1 MPALGTVAQ
10 IAARIG
16 EPISA
21 PEDIQLAIAV
31 LDEASEQIRHYA
43 QQPFW
48 TAETA
53 PPVAVTIAVAAA
65 ARGFLN
71 PSGFDMER
79 GDLVTF
85 NRNKDYT
92 SGANLTA
99 QEITIIKALGRTG
112 NVRSVGLA
120 NSAQP
125 VPRSRTC
132 AEDRG
137 YAPVDWGGNK
147 PFPLGHDCGFG

>member
-16 EPISA
+16 EPITS
-21 PEDIQLAIAV
+21 PEDIQLAVAV
-31 LDEASEQIRHYA
+31 LNEASEQIRHYA
-43 QQPFW
+43 QQPYW

-53 PPVAVTIAVAAA
+53 PPVAVTITVAAA

-71 PSGFDMER
+71 PSGYDMER
-79 GDLVTF
+79 GDMVTF
-85 NRNKDYT
+85 NRNKDYV
-92 SGANLTA
+92 SGANLTP

-120 NSAQP
+120 STARP
-125 VPRSRTC
+125 VPRSTTC

-147 PFPLGHDCGFG
+147 PFPLGYW

>member
-16 EPISA
+16 EPIIE
-21 PEDIQLAIAV
+21 PDDIQLAVAV
-31 LDEASEQIRHYA
+31 LNEASEQIRHYA
-43 QQPFW
+43 QQPYW

-53 PPVAVTIAVAAA
+53 PAVAVTIAVAAA

-71 PSGFDMER
+71 PSGFDSER
-79 GDLVTF
+79 GDMVTF
-85 NRNKDYT
+85 NRSKDYV

-112 NVRSVGLA
+112 NVRSVGLESGSRPA
-120 NSAQP
+120 
-125 VPRSRTC
+125 PRSRSADC
-132 AEDRG
+132 EDRG

-147 PFPLGHDCGFG
+147 PFPLGLE

>member
-1 MPALGTVAQ
+1 MPALGTVSQ

-16 EPISA
+16 EPITA
-21 PEDIQLAIAV
+21 AEDVQLALAV

-43 QQPFW
+43 QQPYW

-79 GDLVTF
+79 GDMVTF
-85 NRNKDYT
+85 NRNKDYV
-92 SGANLTA
+92 SGANLMP

-112 NVRSVGLA
+112 NVRSVGLH
-120 NSAQP
+120 SCDRP
-125 VPRSRTC
+125 VPRSRTM

-147 PFPLGHDCGFG
+147 PFPLGYY

>member
-16 EPISA
+16 EPITA

-31 LDEASEQIRHYA
+31 LNEASEQIRHYA

-71 PSGFDMER
+71 PAGFDMER

-85 NRNKDYT
+85 NRNKDYVT
-92 SGANLTA
+92 GANLTA

-112 NVRSVGLA
+112 NVRSAGLSSE
-120 NSAQP
+120 NRP
-125 VPRSRTC
+125 VPRSRSWLQ
-132 AEDRG
+132 DRG
-137 YAPVDWGGNK
+137 YAPVDWGDNK

>member
-16 EPISA
+16 EPITEA
-21 PEDIQLAIAV
+21 EDIQLALAV
-31 LDEASEQIRHYA
+31 LAEASEQIRHYA

-48 TAETA
+48 SAETA

-79 GDLVTF
+79 GDLITF
-85 NRNKDYT
+85 NRSKDYV
-92 SGANLTA
+92 SGASLTA

-112 NVRSVGLA
+112 NVRSAGLA
-120 NSAQP
+120 STTRP
-125 VPRSRTC
+125 VPRSTNC

-137 YAPVDWGGNK
+137 YAPMDWGANK
-147 PFPLGHDCGFG
+147 PFPLGYW

>member
-16 EPISA
+16 EPITA

-48 TAETA
+48 SAETA

-79 GDLVTF
+79 GDLITF
-85 NRNKDYT
+85 NRSKDYV
-92 SGANLTA
+92 SGAVIGSPMRAAICATVPSAGMAYPYGAATA
-99 QEITIIKALGRTG
+99 T
-112 NVRSVGLA
+112 VGV
-120 NSAQP
+120 P
-125 VPRSRTC
+125 V
-132 AEDRG
+132 
-137 YAPVDWGGNK
+137 
-147 PFPLGHDCGFG
+147 

>member
-1 MPALGTVAQ
+1 MPALATVGQ

-16 EPISA
+16 EPISTA
-21 PEDIQLAIAV
+21 DDVKLAAAV
-31 LDEASEQIRHYA
+31 LNEASEQVRHYA
-43 QQPFW
+43 QQPYW

-53 PPVAVTIAVAAA
+53 PPVAVTICVAAA

-79 GDLVTF
+79 GDMVTF
-85 NRNKDYT
+85 NRSKDYV

-99 QEITIIKALGRTG
+99 QEISIIKALGRSG
-112 NVRSVGLA
+112 NVRSVSLH
-120 NSAQP
+120 NCDRP
-125 VPRSRTC
+125 IPRSRTM

-137 YAPVDWGGNK
+137 YAPLDWGGNK
-147 PFPLGHDCGFG
+147 PFPLGYW

>member
-1 MPALGTVAQ
+1 VPALATVGQ
-10 IAARIG
+10 VAARIG
-16 EPISA
+16 EPITTA
-21 PEDIQLAIAV
+21 EDVQLAAAV
-31 LDEASEQIRHYA
+31 LNEASEQIRHYA
-43 QQPFW
+43 QQPYW

-53 PPVAVTIAVAAA
+53 PAVAVTICVAAA

-79 GDLVTF
+79 GDMVTF
-85 NRNKDYT
+85 NRSKEYV

-99 QEITIIKALGRTG
+99 QEITIVKALGRTG
-112 NVRSVGLA
+112 NVRSVSLH
-120 NSAQP
+120 SCDRP
-125 VPRSRTC
+125 EPRSRTM

-147 PFPLGHDCGFG
+147 PFPLGYW

>member
-16 EPISA
+16 EPITA
-21 PEDIQLAIAV
+21 PEDIQLAVAV
-31 LDEASEQIRHYA
+31 LTEASEQIRHYA

-79 GDLVTF
+79 GDMVTF
-85 NRNKDYT
+85 NRNKDYV
-92 SGANLTA
+92 SGAGLTA

-120 NSAQP
+120 SCARP
-125 VPRSRTC
+125 VPRSHTC

-137 YAPVDWGGNK
+137 YAPVDWGNNK
-147 PFPLGHDCGFG
+147 PFPLGYW

>member
-1 MPALGTVAQ
+1 MAALATVAQ

-16 EPISA
+16 EPITE
-21 PEDIQLAIAV
+21 PDDVQLAMAC
-31 LDEASEQIRHYA
+31 LNEASEQIRHYA
-43 QQPFW
+43 QQPYW

-65 ARGFLN
+65 ARGVLN

-79 GDLVTF
+79 GDMVTF
-85 NRNKDYT
+85 NRSKDYV
-92 SGANLTA
+92 SGAALTA

-112 NVRSVGLA
+112 NVRSVGL
-120 NSAQP
+120 SSGTRP

-147 PFPLGHDCGFG
+147 PFPLGYE

>member
-1 MPALGTVAQ
+1 MPALATVAQ

-16 EPISA
+16 EPISTA
-21 PEDIQLAIAV
+21 EDNALAMAV
-31 LDEASEQIRHYA
+31 LDEASEQVRHYA
-43 QQPFW
+43 QQPYW
-48 TAETA
+48 TAENA
-53 PPVAVTIAVAAA
+53 PAVAVTITVAAA

-79 GDLVTF
+79 GDMVTF
-85 NRNKDYT
+85 NRSKEYV
-92 SGANLTA
+92 SGATLTA
-99 QEITIIKALGRTG
+99 QEITIVRALGRTG
-112 NVRSVGLA
+112 NVRSVKLE
-120 NSAQP
+120 STDRP

-147 PFPLGHDCGFG
+147 PFPLGYE

>member
-1 MPALGTVAQ
+1 MPALATVGQ
-10 IAARIG
+10 VAARIG
-16 EPISA
+16 EPISSA
-21 PEDIQLAIAV
+21 EDVQLAASV
-31 LDEASEQIRHYA
+31 LNEASEQIRFYA
-43 QQPFW
+43 QQPYW

-53 PPVAVTIAVAAA
+53 PPVAVAICVAAA

-79 GDLVTF
+79 GDMVTF
-85 NRNKDYT
+85 NRTKDYV
-92 SGANLTA
+92 SGAALTA

-120 NSAQP
+120 NSDRP
-125 VPRSRTC
+125 VPRSRTM

-137 YAPVDWGGNK
+137 YCPVDWGGNK
-147 PFPLGHDCGFG
+147 PFPLGYE